1 MTRTTNS
8 GAAGIAG
15 LAVTLG
21 AVAFGGFLA
30 SRHRNRDG
38 DDAPGFARR
47 RRPQIGG
54 NDDVASGH
62 RNADRR
68 AILRVKSQAELT
80 FYEGTVAGFME
91 NLEAVEVSGSDG
103 VSIWKIKAPV
113 GQTVDVKT
121 EITGET
127 QDERIAW
134 RSVEGSDIQTHGE
147 VRFEDAPGD
156 RGTRVSLIMSYD
168 PPSGALGRAVAR
180 LFLREPQVQARHDLK
195 RFKMLM
201 ETGETATSA
210 RARDETRAAK
220 QENK

>member
-47 RRPQIGG
+47 RPDGDLAQVGRSVTI
-54 NDDVASGH
+54 
-62 RNADRR
+62 R
-68 AILRVKSQAELT
+68 KSRAEL
-80 FYEGTVAGFME
+80 FAYWRNSSNLAGFME

-201 ETGETATSA
+201 ETGEIATSA

>member
-1 MTRTTNS
+1 
-8 GAAGIAG
+8 
-15 LAVTLG
+15 
-21 AVAFGGFLA
+21 
-30 SRHRNRDG
+30 
-38 DDAPGFARR
+38 
-47 RRPQIGG
+47 
-54 NDDVASGH
+54 
-62 RNADRR
+62 
-68 AILRVKSQAELT
+68 
-80 FYEGTVAGFME
+80 ME

-201 ETGETATSA
+201 ETGEIATSA
-210 RARDETRAAK
+210 RARDETSAAK